1 MARELKFERSIIEL
15 NKKIREMKNVTEQAD
30 NSELF
35 GKIRFLEERAFKLE
49 ENFYQ
54 NADRWLKIELSR
66 LEHRPQMLDYVELV
80 FNDYVALSGDRLFG
94 DDQAVLGGFARIDQQ
109 RVMLVG
115 NQKGRGLKGRVMRNF
130 GMPHPEGY
138 RKAIRLMRLAERF
151 QLPLITIVDTPGAYP
166 GVEAEERG
174 QSVAL
179 AESMFTM
186 ATLGTPI
193 ITVIIG
199 EAGSGGALALAVADR
214 VLMMENATYMVSSPE
229 ACASILWKDRTMKKT
244 AAEALKPTARD
255 NLSLGLIDRIIE
267 EPLGGA
273 HRDKHSAAELLKQAV
288 VENLR
293 EVMEVDMETLLT
305 ERYERFRRV
314 GIYHDPDIPNH
325 VEESQIGNDGEE

>member
-1 MARELKFERSIIEL
+1 MARELKLERSIIEL
-15 NKKIREMKNVTEQAD
+15 NKKIREMKNISEKTD

-35 GKIRFLEERAFKLE
+35 NKIRFLEERAFRLE

-80 FNDYVALSGDRLFG
+80 FNDYIELSGDRLFG
-94 DDQAVLGGFARIDQQ
+94 DDQAVLGGFARIDDR

-115 NQKGRGLKGRVMRNF
+115 NQKGRGLKGRLMRNF

-138 RKAIRLMRLAERF
+138 RKAMRLMRLAERF
-151 QLPLITIVDTPGAYP
+151 RLPLITIVDTPGAYP

-214 VLMMENATYMVSSPE
+214 VLMMENATYTVSSPE
-229 ACASILWKDRTMKKT
+229 ACASILWKDRTMKET

-255 NLSLGLIDRIIE
+255 NLSLNLIDTIIE

-273 HRDKHSAAELLKQAV
+273 HRDKHAAADFFKQAV
-288 VENLR
+288 IENLR
-293 EVMEVDMETLLT
+293 EVMKIDMETLLS

-314 GIYHDPDIPNH
+314 GIYHDPEGRNH
-325 VEESQIGNDGEE
+325 T